1 LLNKINFLFIY
12 DEFSIWNVLCFAN
25 ASIIMFQRKSALRV
39 LNLFKIQDR
48 LGAADAERAMEAE
61 GSGKKVRL
69 RVELE

>member
-1 LLNKINFLFIY
+1 
-12 DEFSIWNVLCFAN
+12 
-25 ASIIMFQRKSALRV
+25 MFQRKSALSV

-69 RVELE
+69 QVELEQP